1 MPLLARVYS
10 CIGGS
15 DSDRHGERVLS
26 RGRISYKISDEGEEL
41 VYAGEVQLE
50 ARYSGNSFEL
60 FFDGREDILR
70 TISYLLSKAG
80 RIYPSVTAQLSAQPN
95 TSTANIPAPFH
106 IVREIADLI
115 RKIDAD
121 SEFELSK

>member
-70 TISYLLSKAG
+70 KISCLFSKAD
-80 RIYPSVTAQLSAQPN
+80 RNFPSITAQLPAQSD
-95 TSTANIPAPFH
+95 TRAANIPAPFQ

-115 RKIDAD
+115 RRIDAD
-121 SEFELSK
+121 KEFELSE